1 MKLVVLA
8 AGYATRL
15 YPLTLDRPKHL
26 LEAAGRPILEH
37 VLEKLETTEGL
48 DRVYVVTNAK
58 FAPQFRE
65 WAAGRPGLPLEIVND
80 GTTSEETK
88 LGAVG
93 DLGMLVQHGLADDVI
108 VVAGDNLFSE
118 SLEGFGRFGQE
129 RGAAAIGVY
138 DVGALEPMRGLSV
151 VELDDDDRVA
161 SFDEKPAQ
169 SRSTL
174 AGIAL
179 YYYPRATLPL
189 VLRYLDDGN
198 SPDQP
203 GLFVQWL
210 YTRQDVYGW
219 RVPGVWFD
227 IGTPEM
233 LEEAD
238 RVFRHE
244 LGTQA

>member
-1 MKLVVLA
+1 M
-8 AGYATRL
+8 
-15 YPLTLDRPKHL
+15 
-26 LEAAGRPILEH
+26 AGRPILEH
-37 VLEKLETTEGL
+37 VLEKLAPTEGL

-58 FAPQFRE
+58 FAPHFRE
-65 WAAGRPGLPLEIVND
+65 WAAGWSGLPLDILDD

-93 DLGMLVQHGLADDVI
+93 DLGLLIRQGLADDVI

-118 SLEGFGRFGQE
+118 SLEGFGRFGRE

-138 DVGALEPMRGLSV
+138 DVGALEPMPGLSV
-151 VELDDDDRVA
+151 VELDEDDRVV
-161 SFDEKPAQ
+161 SFEEKPDEP
-169 SRSTL
+169 RSTL

-179 YYYPRATLPL
+179 YYYPRETLPL

-198 SPDQP
+198 NPDQP

-210 YTRQDVYGW
+210 YTRADVYGC
-219 RVPGVWFD
+219 RVPGLWFD
-227 IGTPEM
+227 VGSPQM
-233 LEEAD
+233 LEEAN

-244 LGTQA
+244 LGTKA

>member
-1 MKLVVLA
+1 VKLVVLA

-26 LEAAGRPILEH
+26 LEVAGRPILDH
-37 VLEKLETTEGL
+37 VLEKLASTEGL
-48 DRVYVVTNAK
+48 DGIYVVTNSK

-65 WAAGRPGLPLEIVND
+65 WASGRDGIEIVDD

-93 DLGMLVQHGLADDVI
+93 DLGLLVRRGLADEVI
-108 VVAGDNLFSE
+108 VVAGDNLFTE
-118 SLEGFGRFGQE
+118 SLVGFGRFGRE
-129 RGAAAIGVY
+129 RGAPAIGVY

-151 VELDDDDRVA
+151 IELDADDRVV
-161 SFDEKPAQ
+161 SFDEKPVEP
-169 SRSTL
+169 RSTL

-179 YYYPRATLPL
+179 YYYPRETLPL
-189 VLRYLDDGN
+189 VLRYLDDGKN
-198 SPDQP
+198 PDQP

-210 YTRQDVYGW
+210 YTREHVYGW
-219 RVPGVWFD
+219 RVPGLWFD

-233 LEEAD
+233 LDEAD
-238 RVFRHE
+238 RTFRHE
-244 LGTQA
+244 LGTEA